1 MQTKQQ
7 IERLLASAGV
17 SPNKRLGQNFLIDL
31 NLVRFLVDSANI
43 TADDVVLE
51 VGCGTGSLTEAFAEK
66 AGAVIAVEYD
76 RALAPI
82 AVRQLRDAGN
92 VTVINADI
100 LKGKS
105 KLTGEVVSAVA
116 EACDRLPG
124 KLKLVANLPYSVG
137 SVVMANLIIGPTVVD
152 EMYVT
157 VQKEVAHRMIA
168 VAGDKRYGTLSIL
181 MNATGDVK
189 IIRNLPP
196 SVFWPAPQVE
206 STIVRFCRQQEK
218 VRRIADMQI
227 LHDVIAL
234 FMGHRRKT
242 IRACVKFAAGGLAG
256 IDWPDVMER
265 ARVNPTDR
273 PEQLPADKYV
283 AMANLCNI

>member
-7 IERLLASAGV
+7 IERLLASVGA

-31 NLVRFLVDSANI
+31 NLARFLVDSANI
-43 TADDVVLE
+43 TSDDVVLE

-66 AGAVIAVEYD
+66 AGVVIAVEYD

-82 AVRQLRDAGN
+82 AARQLCDAGN
-92 VTVINADI
+92 VIIINADI

-105 KLTGEVVSAVA
+105 TLTGEVVSAVSD
-116 EACDRLPG
+116 ACADFPG
-124 KLKLVANLPYSVG
+124 KLKLVANLPYNVG

-168 VAGDKRYGTLSIL
+168 VVGDKCYGTLSIL
-181 MNATGDVK
+181 MGAAGDVK

-196 SVFWPAPQVE
+196 SVFWPAPKVE
-206 STIVRFCRQQEK
+206 STIVRFYRQQEK
-218 VRRIADMQI
+218 VRLISDMQV

-234 FMGHRRKT
+234 FMCHRRKT
-242 IRACVKFAAGGLAG
+242 LRACVKFATGVLADV
-256 IDWPDVMER
+256 DWPGVMES
-265 ARVNPTDR
+265 ACVNPTDR
-273 PEQLPADKYV
+273 PERLSADKYV
-283 AMANLCNI
+283 AMSNLCSM